1 MTPPKRAGRWLCLVQ
16 ALAKTEPRV
25 AALPQVPKPSK
36 NAKADGVLLK
46 AIFGPEKDLKENY
59 RLWRVKIVVDD
70 PFEPSTYEMLPFL
83 RARLRAARIKDDLSG
98 RLQGVCRKVWV
109 EAHRA
114 LEEPSRIVDQ
124 LTARG
129 IPSLL
134 EGRTALAACD
144 PDRVSFTV
152 HDKIDIVVREK
163 DARLALASL
172 QNLGWQAP
180 AWMRRI
186 DLFENDSVTLVDA
199 NWRPLRLSWR
209 TFSGHA
215 SPKMEKDAWNRAQR
229 VERLGTRFG
238 VLEPCDAMAQA
249 LAKALAQGQPINLF
263 ELGMVFQRFIEEGGH
278 WQALIDRL
286 ISLGAASQASPTLGH
301 LAQAFDA
308 SEARQAS
315 ATPSRIAPPLAQRVV
330 AWSDA
335 LGDAAFQRR
344 LKRAANFVARR
355 LRHSEAPGKTHLALA
370 AGSYLAFR
378 LTPASWRKS
387 TAFLGAKSGPD
398 SQLQRSSSQ
407 IAPQFP

>member
-1 MTPPKRAGRWLCLVQ
+1 MTPPKRAGRWLCRVR

-46 AIFGPEKDLKENY
+46 AIFGPEQDLKENY
-59 RLWRVKIVVDD
+59 RFWRMQIVVDD

-83 RARLRAARIKDDLSG
+83 RARLRAARIKDDLSD

-124 LTARG
+124 VTRRG

-134 EGRTALAACD
+134 EGRTALAARD
-144 PDRVSFTV
+144 PDHVAFTV
-152 HDKIDIVVREK
+152 HDQIDLVVREN
-163 DARLALASL
+163 DARLALATL
-172 QNLGWQAP
+172 QDLGWQAP
-180 AWMRRI
+180 AWMRHI
-186 DLFENDSVTLVDA
+186 DLFESDGVTLMDA

-209 TFSGHA
+209 AFSGHA
-215 SPKMEKDAWNRAQR
+215 SPKMEQEAWNRAQR

-249 LAKALAQGQPINLF
+249 LAQALVQGQPINPF
-263 ELGMVFQRFIEEGGH
+263 ELGVVFQRFVEEGGN
-278 WQALIDRL
+278 WQELIDRL
-286 ISLGAASQASPTLGH
+286 VSLGAAPQASLALDH
-301 LAQAFDA
+301 LAQAVDA
-308 SEARQAS
+308 REARQAS
-315 ATPSRIAPPLAQRVV
+315 AALSKVAQPLAQRVI
-330 AWSDA
+330 AWSDG
-335 LGDAAFQRR
+335 LGEAAFQRR

-355 LRHSEAPGKTHLALA
+355 LWRSDAPGGTHLALA

-387 TAFLGAKSGPD
+387 TAFLGAPSGLDP
-398 SQLQRSSSQ
+398 QVQRSSSQ
-407 IAPQFP
+407 TAPQFP